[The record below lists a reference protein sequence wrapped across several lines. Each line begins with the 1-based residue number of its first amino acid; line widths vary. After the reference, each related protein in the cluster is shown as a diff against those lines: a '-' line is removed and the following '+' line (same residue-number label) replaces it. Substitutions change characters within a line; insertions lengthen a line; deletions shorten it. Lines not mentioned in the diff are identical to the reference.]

1 MYYIPQDFIEL
12 IDVVQ
17 KCNELHDALRKIK
30 QIAAKTDESNFK
42 IQADLIS
49 AICDA
54 ALQNK
59 PKILSK
65 TKNELLEDYEY
76 HIESILS
83 GEFNEQFEV

>member
-1 MYYIPQDFIEL
+1 MYIPLDFTEL

-17 KCNELHDALRKIK
+17 KCNELRSVLQEIK
-30 QIAAKTDESNFK
+30 QIAEKVGENSYEVQSK
-42 IQADLIS
+42 LI
-49 AICDA
+49 A
-54 ALQNK
+54 ATCNKALENK

-65 TKNELLEDYEY
+65 TKSELLENYEY